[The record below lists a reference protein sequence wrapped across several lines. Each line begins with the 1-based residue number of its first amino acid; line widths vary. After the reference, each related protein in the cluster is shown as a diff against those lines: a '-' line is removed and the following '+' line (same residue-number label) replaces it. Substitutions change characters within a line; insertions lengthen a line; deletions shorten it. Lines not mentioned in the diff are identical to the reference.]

1 LQQNAAR
8 YAESPALMES
18 EGMKIA
24 VCVKYV
30 PDTAIRVKVS
40 ADGKSV
46 DLSDVTY
53 VVNPYDEFAVE
64 EALQIRERLGGEV
77 VIIGAGGEKATAGLR
92 TCLAMGADRAILI
105 QDDTLDNADSLAV
118 GSALAHVCR
127 ELSPDVILFGKHA
140 IGVDNGQVPAVVA
153 ELLDVPQVS
162 VVVKLEVRADGFKAE
177 REIEGAREIVEGS
190 LPAVFTAQKG
200 LNNPRYASLKGIMAA
215 KKKPIDAR
223 SAASLGLSADD
234 LASRLSTEEV
244 ALPPPR
250 PPGKTLT
257 GETADAVQQLIR
269 LLREEAKII

>member
-1 LQQNAAR
+1 
-8 YAESPALMES
+8 MES

-30 PDTAIRVKVS
+30 PDTAIRVKIA

-64 EALQIRERLGGEV
+64 EALQIREKLGGEV
-77 VIIGAGGEKATAGLR
+77 VVIGAGGEKATAGLR

-105 QDDTLDNADSLAV
+105 QDDGLENADSLAI
-118 GSALAHVCR
+118 GTALASVCR
-127 ELSPDVILFGKHA
+127 ELGPDIVLFGKQA

-162 VVVKLEVRADGFKAE
+162 VVVKLEIRDGGFKAE
-177 REIEGAREIVEGS
+177 REIEGAREIVEGT

-200 LNNPRYASLKGIMAA
+200 LNTPRYASLKGIMAA
-215 KKKPIDAR
+215 KKKPIEAR
-223 SAASLGLSADD
+223 AVASLGLGADD
-234 LASRLSTEEV
+234 LAPRVTVEQVS
-244 ALPPPR
+244 LPPPR
-250 PPGKTLT
+250 PPGKILS
-257 GETADAVQQLIR
+257 GEAAETVEQLVK
-269 LLREEAKII
+269 LLHEEARII